1 MIKADLHIHTAY
13 SPDSVTSL
21 QQVIAHCRKNEINC
35 VAVTDHNSIL
45 GALKLREMAPL
56 TVIVGEEIMT
66 RSGEI
71 IGYFLD
77 EEIPARLPAEE
88 VVRRIKAQGG
98 LVCIPHPFD
107 RLRRS
112 AIRRET
118 LEALLPYIDIIEVF
132 NSRVLLSQDNISARV
147 FAAAN
152 ELLGS
157 AGSDAHIASEI
168 GGAYVEMPD
177 FNDAEEFRLA
187 LAQGV
192 LLCRKASPW
201 VHMWGMW
208 ARLVKRVRRQ

>member
-1 MIKADLHIHTAY
+1 LIKADLHIHTAY
-13 SPDSVTSL
+13 SPDSATSL
-21 QQVIAHCRKNEINC
+21 QQVIACCRKNGINC

-45 GALKLREMAPL
+45 GALKLREMAPF

-77 EEIPARLPAEE
+77 EEIPAFLPAEE
-88 VVRRIKAQGG
+88 TARRIKDQGG

-107 RLRRS
+107 TLRRS
-112 AIRRET
+112 TLRRKT

-132 NSRVLLSQDNISARV
+132 NARVVLSRHNLSARV
-147 FAAAN
+147 FALAN

-157 AGSDAHIASEI
+157 AGSDAHISSEI
-168 GGAYVEMPD
+168 GGTYVEMPD

-187 LAQGV
+187 LAQGA
-192 LLCRKASPW
+192 LLCRKASLW

-208 ARLVKRVRRQ
+208 ARLVKGVKGQ

>member
-13 SPDSVTSL
+13 SPDSITSL
-21 QQVIAHCRKNEINC
+21 QQVIARCRKNEINC

-187 LAQGV
+187 LAQGMF
-192 LLCRKASPW
+192 LCRKASLW
-201 VHMWGMW
+201 VHMWGMR